1 MNRSLRDRGYF
12 KRHLKRFRTCYLWV
26 GVAGRMA
33 GKTGG
38 GESIRDVGLGG
49 EAWVLVWQE
58 VRLGSQP
65 LPGGT
70 GTLGRVLSRGMMGA
84 PPEWTCYERRD
95 LAVKQCEQEE
105 HWGQ

>member
-1 MNRSLRDRGYF
+1 
-12 KRHLKRFRTCYLWV
+12 
-26 GVAGRMA
+26 MA

-38 GESIRDVGLGG
+38 GKSIRDVGLGG

-70 GTLGRVLSRGMMGA
+70 GTLGRVLSRRMMWA
-84 PPEWTCYERRD
+84 PPEKTCCERRE
-95 LAVKQCEQEE
+95 LAVRQGEQEE

>member
-1 MNRSLRDRGYF
+1 
-12 KRHLKRFRTCYLWV
+12 
-26 GVAGRMA
+26 MA

-58 VRLGSQP
+58 VSLGSQP

-70 GTLGRVLSRGMMGA
+70 GPLGRVLSRGMMGA
-84 PPEWTCYERRD
+84 PPE
-95 LAVKQCEQEE
+95 
-105 HWGQ
+105 